1 MAWEWNFTS
10 PYEDFLGSQFAEAR
24 KKQAQELRNYFSQNQ
39 IAQNT
44 AAIAQKYGFLPP
56 DVQVGAAMIG
66 LAAESPEF
74 TPIINEYLNK
84 ERGWWESI
92 KAAGRGAIRGT
103 FVGLE
108 SASQFVKRYGT
119 AGMRYY
125 NKKQQNPLLFFS
137 GIGTAAALINPDFYT
152 EVKNVQKETGPTLA
166 GKAIREIAK
175 GNKVNL
181 GEGYFGNSTLAQDT
195 ELYKELVGR
204 GADPDVV
211 AEAIQ
216 NEYGAPIS
224 QDVIDRRERA
234 ASSYTGRRG
243 TVKLSPGRVA
253 AVSIFEPGSKAFKFM
268 SGLIDGAY
276 TIFTDPSTYVGVGL
290 AKAGKAARTYNPN
303 IKEQAGLI
311 NKAVRATVHQP
322 TGKEFFQGPVGRE
335 IAELIAEQ
343 TTYDNIDIILK
354 GQAKQIDGGASLLKK
369 LRDSKDPEEISSLLA
384 NVIDEPASN
393 LTQRLDNNS
402 LIFKGKFSRAASRT
416 FYGNKGIG
424 FRTSMKLNA
433 TDSKWGRLFT
443 EFPAPKLYANDLNLT
458 FFELKDWMRWAKVDD
473 DVAIKALDKLAD
485 GVDDETIKSLQNLQ
499 RGPQDPRPAKLAN
512 LVYVL
517 DILGNPKTGVFP
529 HIEKKFI
536 ALDLPPELVKGMREF
551 MTSVD
556 ETRKYF
562 TTNFGEEWFQGQK
575 LVAGDS
581 AGTNI
586 LAQQLPAE
594 DILKILDNIATTTG
608 MRKEEIGSLKQLQDE
623 FLAYAEPEGY
633 ADLLEPEANI
643 FPKAINS
650 GGQDG
655 VDTLALEIAEELGI
669 PTGGKGMPGLTQ
681 ARQIDGRWDASQ
693 SKLLKYNVEDTTEEV
708 LQSLQDELK
717 QLEIKMLKSN
727 KRFNDSKFEFDRLS
741 DKNKAAYVAL
751 RKKRDDNIPFT
762 KSENERWLALNAL
775 ARGGYKSLPKDKSL
789 KQLSERLV
797 NDMILDDTPSLLN
810 KRYELEQKIDSLLN
824 QINVE
829 TTALLNK
836 GILDVNPTDQQIQN
850 TLKRAIK
857 AKQTLESL
865 NVKLQGKNFKGQ
877 TQEGKRIKETSV
889 NIDDL
894 GVDRD
899 RPLEDIITEFERIG
913 SPIDFAGDYKV
924 VYYVGINEADV
935 VADPRILRSAIKV
948 AEYPR
953 GTTDAGVPRN
963 NLGKPILP
971 EGASIG
977 KANINKTYQ
986 RIEYDNFD
994 IDAYRQHEK
1003 AGGEKVK
1010 MLRAELKQNQLQLLQ
1025 LDKLG
1030 DMKGAQVQKYIDLN
1044 EQIAALKSDPGAV
1057 QPNARWY
1064 AKRSTANVDNTD
1076 VTIVVFNKNKLV
1088 NSGRTGKN
1096 VGTLKTLVYA
1106 SRNRWVRNDE
1116 LPAIVKDT
1124 EKFVTGVFKDT
1135 LNKPLILIEENTK
1148 LTDEFILEARKLIN
1162 GKTVNVA
1169 GSRDFKNKEKLSML
1183 LKPIFMKG
1191 RNKLVTKEGRRV
1203 IENNK
1208 LTPQQ
1213 ILDFFQNRQIGAGRK
1228 GAFEVSTAGDELG
1241 KKFSALNATFRE
1253 GRYAGRTIEDVY
1265 QNSIKNKR
1273 TPGTKG
1279 KSGAPDGSGQVRP
1292 GDFDSTKNL
1301 YEKLWEEWALEN
1313 PESMNKL
1320 AQKVNEGFRLVDSKA
1335 TKGSIARQDEAL
1347 TNVLSKMAMTG
1358 FPDEPQILEA
1368 LLTQAEIQN
1377 VSKIYEQPTAQ
1388 LIAEYLASDAIPM
1401 PDSRMFLRVY
1411 SPAREFFMNLT
1422 GKRKLIDTKLE
1433 GIAKDEF
1440 ISSEFEKEL
1449 SKPLSELY
1457 KLTVKP
1463 DKSATEYAQLFVKNA
1478 RKQFKIASD
1487 DETVRELTAGY
1498 LGRVGDGFMNKAWK
1512 PLILLRAAWTSRV
1525 VGEEQVRMWM
1535 ANLDNV
1541 FSHPLSAFAWIMGKD
1556 RKKIFHKMRGFDDDE
1571 VAERLIARGVYDIQG
1586 DVIGENLYHQSA
1598 MTKTH
1603 GGVLEPFALEME
1615 KGFERVRLVDDGF
1628 IDAAATDIMQLSDDP
1643 LAAEIAYRL
1652 LGSPV
1657 DGFESTID
1665 GNVINQIKKEF
1676 FEEGSDLSQW
1686 RYALT
1691 NFADEP
1697 GKYGKARMLT
1707 DKNAADGYIEGIL
1720 ARLHYKT
1727 GGHFKTFEEFAD
1739 GSRIL
1744 LTDSKMSVAANPRTR
1759 MDSIIRHEITQP
1771 GDKELLEHIAFG
1783 REVQRATQF
1792 VPRGKPQL
1800 LQIGD
1805 ERITFGRTQTLEDHR
1820 KYKGYLR
1827 KLQKDRAIYGDNHV
1841 MKRSVHT
1848 LSKERIS
1855 TYDKVIEGL
1864 FTGFM
1869 AIPTNRLS
1877 RSSAFRQFYW
1887 KYIEGNAGFYDDAL
1901 REEIIKAAEEP
1912 ASKWVKNSAKTAK
1925 ILRGTKIEDAS
1936 RTLGADDLA
1945 QLDEMA
1951 KSYAL
1956 TETQKLLY
1964 DLNKRHAVS
1973 DMLRLAFPFAEVYLE
1988 ILGTWSRLINQQKL
2002 LSGRKV
2008 QRVIQGARGTGEEGE
2023 EGFFHTD
2030 EQSGEEMFFFP
2041 GTELLTN
2048 FMFGEDKNQVIKNP
2062 ATGEMM
2068 EAPDVRLKLEGYAS
2082 SLNMVAGNPMPG
2094 LGPLVAIPAGGLLP
2108 DTQIIDKLFF
2118 PYGRLEEG
2126 VNPYTF
2132 LEQSIPSWL
2141 KKVLSMGKASSPQVK
2156 RTYANTYKDVLR
2168 MLITTGLYD
2177 DSTPE
2182 KQQAA
2187 MEEAKK
2193 IASRLTWIRSAVQ
2206 FAAPTGAVVR
2216 YEIETTPGGALY
2228 LDPAKFKEE
2237 DPDGHYFGM
2246 SLYADA
2252 YYRILAKYGGDQL
2265 AATVEFVNQFG
2276 VDPTAL
2282 LTSKSK
2288 EVRKRSYTEE
2298 GGRFTNSN
2306 KDLLKRYPNIG
2317 YYMFPDNPLDEF
2329 DFNSWTESFAER
2341 DRIDLSEEEYVS
2353 AVRNGQGR
2361 LAYEYQRRLLFD
2373 TPMYANIPSSQK
2385 FEMLTA
2391 VRNALRQEY
2400 PGYGTGST
2408 VPTALNVEAKIAELE
2423 SMLANDYNTKVKLPD
2438 GKSVPLNELPA
2449 ISGVIKYLEQRNR
2462 LLSEARLVLGS
2473 NVSLQKEQLFNARA
2487 QLRKL
2492 AQELFSTNP
2501 DFYYIYLDLFKYEV
2515 EEKYNETTFY
2525 GGNR

>member
-594 DILKILDNIATTTG
+594 DILRILDNIATTTG

-650 GGQDG
+650 GGQNG

-1010 MLRAELKQNQLQLLQ
+1010 MLRAELKNNQLQLLQ

-1401 PDSRMFLRVY
+1401 PDSRMFLRIF

-1449 SKPLSELY
+1449 SKPLKELY
-1457 KLTVKP
+1457 DLTVKP

-1586 DVIGENLYHQSA
+1586 DVIGESLYHQGA

-1820 KYKGYLR
+1820 KYKGYLS

-2177 DSTPE
+2177 DSSQE
-2182 KQQAA
+2182 QQQAA

-2298 GGRFTNSN
+2298 GGRFTNAN

-2487 QLRKL
+2487 QLRQL